1 MTTDRTK
8 KDSATLHDQNNQLV
22 DLNADVA
29 EGCGQDADLMTIIS
43 SANVCC
49 GLHAG
54 SYQHMLETLKLA
66 KKNNVRVGAHPGL
79 DDKENFGR
87 TPMDLSEEDY
97 RALIRYQLGATKA
110 VCDLVGVELS
120 YVKPHGALYNQAAKD
135 QHLATIVVDEIKRF
149 NPTVAIMGLSGSHLI
164 KAAKAQNMAFISE
177 VFADRNYE
185 KDGSLVS
192 RSKENALITDAK
204 QATEHALQMITEG
217 VVTSVD
223 GSKVPVEAHSIC
235 LHGDSEH
242 AVKFAAEIKKQLQHQ
257 GIIISAN

>member
-1 MTTDRTK
+1 MTTDLNPNEAK
-8 KDSATLHDQNNQLV
+8 SV

-29 EGCGQDADLMTIIS
+29 EGCGQDAALVGIVS

-54 SYQHMLETLKLA
+54 SYKHMLETLKLA
-66 KKNNVRVGAHPGL
+66 KQHNVRIGAHPGF

-87 TPMDLSEEDY
+87 TTQNLPEEEC
-97 RALIRYQLGATKA
+97 RALIRYQLGAAKA
-110 VCDLVGVELS
+110 MCDLVGIELS

-135 QHLATIVVDEIKRF
+135 EVLAQIVISEVKNFDP
-149 NPTVAIMGLSGSHLI
+149 NLAIMGLSGSYLI
-164 KAAKAQNMAFISE
+164 SVAKAHGLTSISE

-185 KDGSLVS
+185 SDGSLVA
-192 RSKENALITDAK
+192 RSKNNALITDAK
-204 QATEHALQMITEG
+204 QATAHALQMITEG

-223 GSKVPVEAHSIC
+223 GVQVSVNAQSIC

-242 AVKFAAEIKKQLQHQ
+242 AVQFAAELKQQLQQ
-257 GIIISAN
+257 NGITIFA